1 MLQLVANG
9 LAIGCIYALV
19 SCGFVW
25 VYNAV
30 GAVNFAHGELV
41 MVGAFLGVT
50 ASLALGLSPGPAL
63 LLAVLGSGVV
73 GLVFQRVAYYPVRH
87 RPPVTFIIVSIGMS
101 ILLRNA
107 ALVVWGPDP
116 VSLPGFMG
124 RAMVRVGSGSIS
136 ANHLLII
143 GVTLAT
149 FGLQHLFFTRTRLG
163 RWLEA
168 TAQDQEAARLM
179 GIRVNRMIAL
189 TFVLSAAVAALA
201 GYLVVPVIFVS
212 AEMGLFVILK
222 AFIAMV
228 IGGFGSIP
236 GTLAGGVFLGV
247 LELLTAFFISSHY
260 KDVFAFLLLILIL
273 LVRPEGFFGEK
284 VGEKA

>member
-1 MLQLVANG
+1 MLQLLTNG

-41 MVGAFLGVT
+41 MVGGFLGVS
-50 ASLALGLSPGPAL
+50 ASLALGLAPGPAL
-63 LLAVLGSGVV
+63 LLAVLGSAVL
-73 GLVFQRVAYYPVRH
+73 GLAFQRVAYAPVRD

-107 ALVVWGPDP
+107 ALIVWGPDP

-124 RAMVRVGSGSIS
+124 RSMVHLGGSSIS
-136 ANHLLII
+136 ANHLLIV

-149 FGLQHLFFTRTRLG
+149 FWLQHLFFTRTRLG
-163 RWLEA
+163 RWLGA

-179 GIRVNRMIAL
+179 GIRVPRMIAL

-212 AEMGLFVILK
+212 PDMGLFVILK

-247 LELLTAFFISSHY
+247 LEVLTAFYVSSHY
-260 KDVFAFLLLILIL
+260 KDVFAFFLLILIL
-273 LVRPEGFFGEK
+273 LVRPEGFFGEN
-284 VGEKA
+284 VEEKA

>member
-1 MLQLVANG
+1 MLQLVVNG
-9 LAIGCIYALV
+9 LAIGAIYALV

-41 MVGAFLGVT
+41 MVGAFLGVSG
-50 ASLALGLSPGPAL
+50 SLALGLPPAAAL
-63 LLAVLGSGVV
+63 LLAVLGSAALGW
-73 GLVFQRVAYYPVRH
+73 LFQRTAYYPVRT
-87 RPPVTFIIVSIGMS
+87 RPAITFIIVSIGMS
-101 ILLRNA
+101 ILLRNS
-107 ALVVWGPDP
+107 ALVLWGPDP
-116 VSLPGFMG
+116 LSLPGFMG
-124 RAMVRVGSGSIS
+124 RTMVRLGASSIS

-143 GVTLAT
+143 GATLAT
-149 FGLQHLFFTRTRLG
+149 FGLQHLFFARTRLG
-163 RWLEA
+163 RQMEA

-179 GIRVNRMIAL
+179 GIQVSRMIAL
-189 TFVLSAAVAALA
+189 TFVMSAAIAALA

-212 AEMGLFVILK
+212 ADMGLFVILK

-236 GTLAGGVFLGV
+236 GTLVGGIFLGV
-247 LELLTAFFISSHY
+247 LEVLTAFYISSHY

-273 LVRPEGFFGEK
+273 LLRPEGFFGEK